1 MVDKLAPDEL
11 KACKEAFAMFDKNHD
26 GTISTKELYAAMRR
40 AGQNP
45 REEDVQNLINEYD
58 VDGSG
63 YLELREFCDLMYK
76 EMAKGDQEQHLQE
89 VFRVFAKDETGCIT
103 AEELKFVLTHVPDE
117 RVTYKEIDEMIKTVD
132 ENGDGKINYQEFR
145 VMIGAQP
152 NLTASVTEQNP
163 ILAQMRDNRNKQMD
177 HDERARSNSNQRQ
190 SPNQNQSNQP
200 DGNAQHRR
208 QSREY
213 YAYHSPYQRSS
224 TQNYGRNTFERFEF
238 DHV

>member
-163 ILAQMRDNRNKQMD
+163 ILAQMRNNRNKQMD
-177 HDERARSNSNQRQ
+177 EDERATSSNQRP
-190 SPNQNQSNQP
+190 SPKNQNRTNRP
-200 DGNAQHRR
+200 NFNEPRP

-213 YAYHSPYQRSS
+213 YAYHSPYHHGA
-224 TQNYGRNTFERFEF
+224 QNYGRNTFERFEF